1 MIAAVCL
8 HAWHYSYQLTENY
21 LANRMQ
27 FSVRCHLFCRLS
39 FLCLVAFTEY
49 IVTTHAF
56 TLNMVEGHSVHRIA
70 SRFRTQLVGKKFA
83 ASSPNGRFAEGSQAI
98 DNRVLSRM
106 EAVGKNLFAFFSPE
120 EAIASTDDDVVVH
133 VHFGMSGAWSVF
145 DHVKEPEVKPTTRL
159 RLEEVGGT
167 SKLVTHLSAM
177 TVQHGDMSLYTT
189 KKAALGQDPLRPDA
203 DPDALWAKVKKS
215 KKSIGQI
222 IMDQSFFAGPGN
234 IYRAEILFLAGI
246 YPTTPGMALGRASFD
261 RVWDVSVSLLRRGY
275 DTGSILT
282 VDPLTDPDLAAN
294 GERRYIYNKSKCS
307 RCLGAVRSWQMSGR
321 TCYACEG
328 TCQPKLS
335 TSAVAASSPST
346 PKRAKANKAGVKAA
360 VKVTPEKE
368 QHVPFISHCAP
379 VNMQKRLEDNGP
391 EGLTIKE
398 IRAILEQMVGSD
410 ALPPKSARKTV
421 HVEALAA
428 ALTNS
433 QEKTAA
439 LPPPM
444 ISAEDAAREKAAA
457 GEGRSVEHIAE
468 LSREQAI
475 EAVASAVTPSPM
487 ASKDSKRGRKRS
499 IPTSTKS
506 PTSKRPTDDTR
517 RRLDYD

>member
-1 MIAAVCL
+1 MRGTAT
-8 HAWHYSYQLTENY
+8 YRLTENY

-27 FSVRCHLFCRLS
+27 LSVPRHLFCRLLS

-49 IVTTHAF
+49 IDTTHAF

-83 ASSPNGRFAEGSQAI
+83 ATSPNGRFIEGSQAI
-98 DNRVLSRM
+98 NNRVLYRM

-120 EAIASTDDDVVVH
+120 DTIASTDDEVVVH

-145 DHVKEPEVKPTTRL
+145 DHMKEPEVKPTTRL
-159 RLEEVGGT
+159 RLEEIGGA
-167 SKLVTHLSAM
+167 SKVVTHLSAM
-177 TVQHGDMSLYTT
+177 TVQHGDMALYST

-203 DPDALWAKVKKS
+203 DPDALWEKVKKS

-246 YPTTPGMALGRASFD
+246 YPTTPGMVLDRASFD
-261 RVWDVSVSLLRRGY
+261 RIWDVSVSLLRRGY

-282 VDPLTDPDLAAN
+282 VDPTTDPDLAAN
-294 GERRYIYNKSKCS
+294 GERRYIYNKSRCS
-307 RCLGAVRSWQMSGR
+307 RCLGPVRSWEMSGR

-335 TSAVAASSPST
+335 TTSMAASSPST
-346 PKRAKANKAGVKAA
+346 PKKAKANKAGAKKAA
-360 VKVTPEKE
+360 AKVTPEKD

-398 IRAILEQMVGSD
+398 IRAVLEQMVGAK
-410 ALPPKSARKTV
+410 ALPPKSAKKAV
-421 HVEALAA
+421 HVEALSA

-433 QEKTAA
+433 EEKKEAS

-444 ISAEDAAREKAAA
+444 ISAENAAREKAAA
-457 GEGRSVEHIAE
+457 GEGRNVEHIAE

-499 IPTSTKS
+499 MPTSTKS
-506 PTSKRPTDDTR
+506 PTIKHPTDDTR

>member
-1 MIAAVCL
+1 
-8 HAWHYSYQLTENY
+8 
-21 LANRMQ
+21 MQ
-27 FSVRCHLFCRLS
+27 FSGPRFLFSRLLS
-39 FLCLVAFTEY
+39 FALFLIVFTEH
-49 IVTTHAF
+49 IDTTHAF
-56 TLNMVEGHSVHRIA
+56 TLSMVEGHSVHRIA

-120 EAIASTDDDVVVH
+120 DAVASTNEDVVVH

-145 DHVKEPEVKPTTRL
+145 DHMKEPEVKPTTRL
-159 RLEEVGGT
+159 RLEEIGST

-177 TVQHGDMSLYTT
+177 TVQHGDMALYTT

-246 YPTTPGMALGRASFD
+246 YPTSPGMALDRASFD
-261 RVWDVSVSLLRRGY
+261 RVWEVSVSLLRRGY

-282 VDPLTDPDLAAN
+282 VDPITDPDLAAN
-294 GERRYIYNKSKCS
+294 GERRYIYNKSRCS
-307 RCLGAVRSWQMSGR
+307 RCDGPIRSWDMSGR

-328 TCQPKLS
+328 TCQPKLPAS
-335 TSAVAASSPST
+335 TMATSSPST
-346 PKRAKANKAGVKAA
+346 PKKTKEIKVGIKKEAA
-360 VKVTPEKE
+360 AKVTPEKD

-379 VNMQKRLEDNGP
+379 VNMQKRLDENGP

-398 IRAILEQMVGSD
+398 IRAVLEQMVSAD
-410 ALPPKSARKTV
+410 ALPPKSARKAA
-421 HVEALAA
+421 HVEALTS
-428 ALTNS
+428 ALSNS
-433 QEKTAA
+433 EDKKVTA
-439 LPPPM
+439 LPPPI
-444 ISAEDAAREKAAA
+444 ISAEDAAREKATA
-457 GEGRSVEHIAE
+457 GEGRNVEHIAE

-475 EAVASAVTPSPM
+475 EAIASAVTPSPN
-487 ASKDSKRGRKRS
+487 ASENGGKGKKRS
-499 IPTSTKS
+499 APPSTSSQRSTV
-506 PTSKRPTDDTR
+506 DTR
-517 RRLDYD
+517 RRLKYD

>member
-1 MIAAVCL
+1 ML
-8 HAWHYSYQLTENY
+8 DTTSNTQETY

-27 FSVRCHLFCRLS
+27 YSVPRHLFCRLLS
-39 FLCLVAFTEY
+39 FLCPIVFTER
-49 IVTTHAF
+49 INTTHAF

-120 EAIASTDDDVVVH
+120 EAVASNDDDVVVH

-145 DHVKEPEVKPTTRL
+145 DHMKEPEVKPTTRL

-177 TVQHGDMSLYTT
+177 TVQHGDMALYTT

-203 DPDALWAKVKKS
+203 DPDALWSKVKKS

-222 IMDQSFFAGPGN
+222 IMDQSMFAGPGN

-246 YPTTPGMALGRASFD
+246 YPTTPGMSLNRASFD

-282 VDPLTDPDLAAN
+282 VDPIIDPDLAAN
-294 GERRYIYNKSKCS
+294 GERRYIYNKSRCS
-307 RCLGAVRSWQMSGR
+307 RCLGPIRSWNMSGR

-328 TCQPKLS
+328 TCQPKQS
-335 TSAVAASSPST
+335 TSPVIASSPTT
-346 PKRAKANKAGVKAA
+346 PQKTKASKAGVKKEAPA
-360 VKVTPEKE
+360 TVTPDAKV

-379 VNMQKRLEDNGP
+379 VNMQKRLDENGP

-398 IRAILEQMVGSD
+398 IRAVLEQMVGSE
-410 ALPPKSARKTV
+410 ALPPKSARKAA
-421 HVEALAA
+421 HVEALST
-428 ALTNS
+428 ALTKS
-433 QEKTAA
+433 EEKMAAA

-457 GEGRSVEHIAE
+457 GEGRNVEHVAE
-468 LSREQAI
+468 LSKEQAI
-475 EAVASAVTPSPM
+475 EAVASAVTPSPV
-487 ASKDSKRGRKRS
+487 ASNDSKKSRKRPAS
-499 IPTSTKS
+499 TSKNS
-506 PTSKRPTDDTR
+506 PSSKRPTDDSR
-517 RRLDYD
+517 RRLNYD